1 MLFKIV
7 WAVCEARFRFPSLGL
22 KQLAAL
28 RARDSAPSAE
38 FGTPSRRGARRGR
51 LWGCAPFT
59 LMPNPVLRALGRHRR
74 LRRRAVRHENQS
86 LTARQSR
93 DLLLISGRVDGA
105 NTPSGQG
112 PSSPPLHSPRSTP
125 LSYQL
130 PQYSEGNAAIAAGVS
145 LARCARSGD
154 LPPRRVNARVHA
166 ALNLSLFQP
175 ITIDFIATRE

>member
-1 MLFKIV
+1 MLFEIV

-22 KQLAAL
+22 KQLAVP

-38 FGTPSRRGARRGR
+38 FGTPSRRGQRGPVR
-51 LWGCAPFT
+51 GCAPFT

-112 PSSPPLHSPRSTP
+112 PSFHLCTPPGTPPCVFSLHKT
-125 LSYQL
+125 
-130 PQYSEGNAAIAAGVS
+130 
-145 LARCARSGD
+145 AR
-154 LPPRRVNARVHA
+154 
-166 ALNLSLFQP
+166 
-175 ITIDFIATRE
+175 ATRLCCGSFPHSLRSLR